1 MNKSIYA
8 MNGYSIYRWMDEL
21 SMEILTSNRI
31 KLSADCTIIYRSIEA
46 TPEVFHAKRCS

>member
-8 MNGYSIYRWMDEL
+8 TSGYSIYRWMDEL
-21 SMEILTSNRI
+21 SMEILSSDRI

-46 TPEVFHAKRCS
+46 TTRGVPC